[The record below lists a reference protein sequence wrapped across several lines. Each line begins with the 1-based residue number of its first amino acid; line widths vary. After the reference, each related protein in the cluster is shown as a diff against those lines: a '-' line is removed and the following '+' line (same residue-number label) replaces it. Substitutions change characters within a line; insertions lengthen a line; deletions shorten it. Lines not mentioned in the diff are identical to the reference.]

1 MSNLN
6 VFVQTEKIV
15 KKNSVWWVIAD
26 DLNNIV
32 VKSSA
37 MYPASEWL
45 SAVVGQHNNA
55 VEKLKLNPA
64 VCETLGFINNVFTK
78 SDVSFMIALTL
89 LKEAGVLDYQFI
101 PRYDE
106 KGKISGDLGY
116 LITDKT

>member
-15 KKNSVWWVIAD
+15 KRNSVWWVIAD
-26 DLNNIV
+26 DLNKIV
-32 VKSSA
+32 LKSPA

-45 SAVVGQHNNA
+45 NAVVARNNKA
-55 VEKLKLNPA
+55 VEKLNLNPA
-64 VCETLGFINNVFTK
+64 VCETLGFNNNVFSK

-106 KGKISGDLGY
+106 NGKISGDLGY
-116 LITDKT
+116 LISDKT